1 MENDIYMAGFFDG
14 EGCVRIN
21 KRIRG
26 TYTEYSVF
34 ITIGQKDGA
43 IIDWIV
49 ENFGGGA
56 YLIKRDNSYV
66 WTATNKI
73 AHNVLKRIT
82 PYLKYKKPQAE
93 IAIDFIEGRNDG
105 KKTSPEEKA
114 RREILIEKMNQE
126 KKKFAK
132 SIYCRTKVGF
142 ND

>member
-1 MENDIYMAGFFDG
+1 MAGFFDG

-26 TYTEYSVF
+26 TYTEYVVF
-34 ITIGQKDGA
+34 ITVGQKDGA
-43 IIDWIV
+43 IIDWIID
-49 ENFGGGA
+49 NYGGGS
-56 YLIKRDNSYV
+56 YLVKGGAYV

-93 IAIDFIEGRNDG
+93 IALSFIDGRNQG
-105 KKTSPEEKA
+105 KKTSPEEKI
-114 RREILIEKMNQE
+114 RRESLIEKMSQE

-132 SIYCRTKVGF
+132 SNYCRTKS
-142 ND
+142 

>member
-26 TYTEYSVF
+26 TYTEYIVF
-34 ITIGQKDGA
+34 MTVGQKDGA

-49 ENFGGGA
+49 ENFGGGS
-56 YLIKRDNSYV
+56 YLIKRDGSYV
-66 WTATNKI
+66 WTATNNI
-73 AHNVLKRIT
+73 AYKALKRIT

-93 IAIDFIEGRNDG
+93 IAIDFFEGRGEG
-105 KKTSPEEKA
+105 KKTSPEEKI
-114 RREILIEKMNQE
+114 RRELLITKIGNE

-132 SIYCRTKVGF
+132 SNYCKSKVRF